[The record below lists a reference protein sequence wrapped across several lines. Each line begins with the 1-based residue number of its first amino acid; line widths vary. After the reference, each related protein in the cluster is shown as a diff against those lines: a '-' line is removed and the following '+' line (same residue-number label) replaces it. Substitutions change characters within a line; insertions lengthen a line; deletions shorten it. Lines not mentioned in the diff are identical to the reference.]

1 MSVKV
6 GCRVAYGVPPGI
18 IREYRVAKVGQFCMV
33 TLERWDARLG
43 RMVVID
49 VYEDEVRPV

>member
-6 GCRVAYGVPPGI
+6 GDRVAYGVAPGPT
-18 IREYRVAKVGQFCMV
+18 REYRVAKVGQFCMI
-33 TLERWDARLG
+33 TLERWDARLE

-49 VYEDEVRPV
+49 VYEDEVRPL